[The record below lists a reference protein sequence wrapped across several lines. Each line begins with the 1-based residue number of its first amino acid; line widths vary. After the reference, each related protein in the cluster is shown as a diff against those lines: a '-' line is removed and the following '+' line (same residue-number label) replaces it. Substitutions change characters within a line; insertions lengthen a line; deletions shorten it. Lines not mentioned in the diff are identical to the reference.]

1 MDVTASK
8 HAEEELQQL
17 VDFVGQIITVL
28 SPNGK
33 ITYANRMARE
43 YTGLTLDEYR
53 SVDVIARVIHPD
65 DIERTRAVRE
75 HGLSGNNPFE
85 IELRTVS
92 SGGLSRWILYRYYPS
107 RA

>member
-1 MDVTASK
+1 MDITERK

-17 VDFVGQIITVL
+17 VDFVRHIITVL

-33 ITYANRMARE
+33 ITYANRVARE

-65 DIERTRAVRE
+65 DIERMRAVRE
-75 HGLSGNNPFE
+75 RGLSANNPFE
-85 IELRTVS
+85 R
-92 SGGLSRWILYRYYPS
+92 SRPCGRRY
-107 RA
+107 A